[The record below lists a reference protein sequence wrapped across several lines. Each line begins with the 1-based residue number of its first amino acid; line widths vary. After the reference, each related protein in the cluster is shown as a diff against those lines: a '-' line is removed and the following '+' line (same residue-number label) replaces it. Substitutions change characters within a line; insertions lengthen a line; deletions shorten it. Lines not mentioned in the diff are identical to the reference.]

1 MQLGQQ
7 FLQYMACYL
16 LRMGQD
22 LVMSYRYKTISLGL
36 CLMLTQISL
45 FFPDRT
51 YFYSVFSAVCTTA
64 FPCANTCNKRKSVS
78 LKDAT
83 SIKEVVTVGRRRP
96 LPPHTKTSRYIHHN
110 DVSRTRYFTKIFL
123 TRQVDIDRSLG
134 VYLSFRNL
142 TTGK

>member
-1 MQLGQQ
+1 MAWMQLGQQ
-7 FLQYMACYL
+7 FLQYMAWYL

-51 YFYSVFSAVCTTA
+51 YFYSVFSVCTTA

-83 SIKEVVTVGRRRP
+83 SIKEVVTFGEVWAP
-96 LPPHTKTSRYIHHN
+96 PPPHRAALKRTLMFTQTQKWAEGQLIPRTTKRIFTSFGN
-110 DVSRTRYFTKIFL
+110 
-123 TRQVDIDRSLG
+123 
-134 VYLSFRNL
+134 
-142 TTGK
+142 